1 MNTIPAHNDQAILK
15 NEDVI
20 AQPEELNADYFYQ
33 DLLQSCAVVCK
44 TDEDETLLKTAFYFA
59 YDAHKGVKRK
69 SGEPYI
75 VHPIAVAKIVVN
87 EIGLGVKS
95 VAAALLHDVVE
106 DTDYTVEDIKH
117 RFGDKIA
124 YMVDG
129 LTKLSGVVSKGSSE
143 QAENFKKMLLTLSDD
158 VRVIIIKLADRLHN
172 MRTLEH
178 MPQHKQMKIAG
189 ETIYLF
195 APLAHRLGL
204 YSIKT
209 ELEDL
214 SLKYRFPEEYFE
226 IQEKLAATEASRQE
240 FIEKFNAPIIKK
252 LNDNRIYFDVYGRVK
267 SVYSIWKK
275 MKKKHISFEEIFDL
289 FAIRI
294 VFYPATTIPE
304 KSQCWHIY
312 SLITDIYRPKPDRI
326 RDWVTVPKANG
337 YEALHCTVMGQGGT
351 WAEVQ
356 IRSKRMDDVAERG
369 FAAHWRYKQ
378 QDNDELAPRH
388 EQELDSWLGQLRE
401 ALNNPEED
409 AVEFLDNFQL
419 NLQVSEI
426 VVFSPKGD
434 PRTMPKGATILDF
447 AYDIHSKVGNNAIGA
462 KVNRKLTPL
471 FTELHAGDQIEII
484 TSATAQPQYEWINH
498 VITAKAKGHIKTFLR
513 KDKAN
518 AIKIGLKIFEDQMK
532 KLKIKVTSRVF
543 QKLLPAYECVSKE
556 QLYAKLGTG
565 AIDVSEIEKNL
576 KQSLAFKFVKQWSL
590 QIATLGLAGKTS
602 KPNEINNEKS
612 IREFAV
618 AECCNPIPGDTIIGF
633 KDSKGH
639 VVVHKKNCNYAIK
652 LSAQN
657 GRQIVDAKWSSEK
670 IMSYL
675 AIIKLRGIDR
685 TGLMLDVT
693 KIITEQ
699 LGVNIRAVSFH
710 SYDGVFDGE
719 ISLYIQNNENLKH
732 LIQLVGQVKGVD
744 KINRLESNTPL
755 NSIIKT

>member
-1 MNTIPAHNDQAILK
+1 MNNETAHNDKTHINDGECIVQT
-15 NEDVI
+15 
-20 AQPEELNADYFYQ
+20 EELNADYFFQ

-44 TDEDETLLKTAFYFA
+44 SDEDEKLIKSAFYFA

-117 RFGDKIA
+117 HFGDKIA

-204 YSIKT
+204 YNIKT

-214 SLKYRFPEEYFE
+214 SLKYRFPEEYYE
-226 IQEKLAATEASRQE
+226 IGQKLAATEASRQE

-252 LNDNRIYFDVYGRVK
+252 LNDNHIYFDVFGRMK
-267 SVYSIWKK
+267 SIYSIWKK
-275 MKKKHISFEEIFDL
+275 MKRKQISFEEIFDL

-294 VFYPATTIPE
+294 VFYPATTVPE
-304 KSQCWHIY
+304 KSQCWNIY
-312 SLITDIYRPKPDRI
+312 SLITDLYRPKPDRI
-326 RDWVTVPKANG
+326 RDWVNIPKANG

-378 QDNDELAPRH
+378 QDNDELTPRH
-388 EQELDSWLGQLRE
+388 EQELDTWLGQLRE

-409 AVEFLDNFQL
+409 AVEFLDNFHL

-426 VVFSPKGD
+426 VVFTPKGD

-462 KVNRKLTPL
+462 KVNRKLTTL
-471 FTELHAGDQIEII
+471 FTVLHAGDQIEIL
-484 TSATAQPQYEWINH
+484 TSAAAQPKYEWLSH
-498 VITAKAKGHIKTFLR
+498 VITAKAKGHIKTLLR
-513 KDKAN
+513 KEKAN
-518 AIKIGLKIFEDQMK
+518 VIKLGVKIFEDQMK
-532 KLKIKVTSRVF
+532 NLKIKITNRVF
-543 QKLLPAYECVSKE
+543 QKLLPAYECISKE
-556 QLYAKLGTG
+556 QFYAKLGAG
-565 AIDVSEIEKNL
+565 SIDVNEIEKNL
-576 KQSLAFKFVKQWSL
+576 KQSLAFKLVKQWTL
-590 QIATLGLAGKTS
+590 QIATLGLVGKQT
-602 KPNEINNEKS
+602 KPNDRQNEKALG
-612 IREFAV
+612 EFAV

-657 GRQIVDAKWSSEK
+657 GKQIVDAKWSSEK

-675 AIIKLRGIDR
+675 AVIKLRGIDR

-699 LGVNIRAVSFH
+699 LGVNIRTVSFH
-710 SYDGVFDGE
+710 SYDGIFDGE
-719 ISLYIQNNENLKH
+719 ISLYVQNNENLKH
-732 LIQLVGQVKGVD
+732 LIQLVGHVKGVE
-744 KINRLESNTPL
+744 KINRAESITPL
-755 NSIIKT
+755 N

>member
-1 MNTIPAHNDQAILK
+1 MTQDNEHSNNNDAINQIVDS
-15 NEDVI
+15 NEQQV
-20 AQPEELNADYFYQ
+20 AEVNSDYFLQ
-33 DLLQSCAVVCK
+33 DLLLSCAAICK
-44 TDEDETLLKTAFYFA
+44 NEADEKLITSAFNFA
-59 YDAHKGVKRK
+59 FDAHKGVKRK

-75 VHPIAVAKIVVN
+75 IHPIAVAKIIVS
-87 EIGLGVKS
+87 EIGLGAKS

-117 RFGDKIA
+117 HFGDKIA

-172 MRTLEH
+172 MRTLQH

-204 YSIKT
+204 YNIKT

-214 SLKYRFPEEYFE
+214 SLKYRFPDEYYE
-226 IQEKLAATEASRQE
+226 IEQQLVATEVSRME
-240 FIEKFNAPIIKK
+240 FIEKFNQPIIKK
-252 LNDNRIYFDVYGRVK
+252 LKDNNIAFEILGRVK
-267 SVYSIWKK
+267 SIYSIWKK
-275 MKKKHISFEEIFDL
+275 MKRKQIGFDEIFDL

-294 VFYPATTIPE
+294 VFYPAVSSPE
-304 KSQCWHIY
+304 KSQCWNIF

-326 RDWVTVPKANG
+326 RDWVNIPKANG
-337 YEALHCTVMGQGGT
+337 YEALHCTVMGPEGT

-356 IRSKRMDDVAERG
+356 VRSKRMEDIAERG

-378 QDNDELAPRH
+378 DSDELAAKH
-388 EQELDSWLGQLRE
+388 EQDYDIWLGQLRE

-409 AVEFLDNFQL
+409 AVEFLDNFHL
-419 NLQVSEI
+419 NLQVSDI
-426 VVFSPKGD
+426 VVFTPKGD
-434 PRTMPKGATILDF
+434 PRTMPKGSTVLDF

-462 KVNRKLTPL
+462 KVNRKLTTL
-471 FTELHAGDQIEII
+471 FTEIHAGDQIQIL
-484 TSATAQPQYEWINH
+484 TSTTAKPCYDWLEH
-498 VITAKAKGHIKTFLR
+498 VITARAKGHLKTFLR
-513 KDKAN
+513 KEKAN
-518 AIKIGLKIFEDQMK
+518 AIKIGLQMFEEQMK
-532 KLKIKVTSRVF
+532 NLKIKITQRVF
-543 QKLLPAYECVSKE
+543 QKLLPAYNCVSKD
-556 QLYAKLGTG
+556 QFYAKLGLG
-565 AIDVSEIEKNL
+565 QIDVHDIEKNL
-576 KQSLAFKFVKQWSL
+576 KQNLASKLVKQWTL
-590 QIATLGLAGKTS
+590 QIATLRLPGK
-602 KPNEINNEKS
+602 NNKVVEKTIQS
-612 IREFAV
+612 EFAV
-618 AECCNPIPGDTIIGF
+618 AECCNPIPGDAIIGF

-675 AIIKLRGIDR
+675 AVIKLRGIDR

-699 LGVNIRAVSFH
+699 LGVNIRTVGFQ
-710 SYDGVFDGE
+710 SYDGIFDGE
-719 ISLYIQNNENLKH
+719 ISLYIQNNNDLKH
-732 LIQLVGQVKGVD
+732 LMHLVGQVKGVE
-744 KINRLESNTPL
+744 KINRVETQTPL
-755 NSIIKT
+755 NTINN